1 MRVSIL
7 SLSALACLGA
17 SEPGVSPRDW
27 TQERLDRVLAAVG
40 KAPGSVEV
48 VLTDAPDL
56 STASLPDRLE
66 LPRAAI
72 ALAPSTEA
80 VDGLLAM
87 LLSYAPEPKSG
98 RNKLTPLSALAFGA
112 LVAGTG
118 GASDPSTGRDSKI
131 IPLGGQAAPSNDVSG
146 IGQARAWRGARWH
159 GFLGHCGTTQVEF
172 LRKIGRPASVTVA
185 ARTMN
190 WTGSAFARRAIA
202 DLGIQ
207 GTPSNETCQPLP
219 DGRFEGIRAEIVRG

>member
-1 MRVSIL
+1 MRLLIL

-17 SEPGVSPRDW
+17 AEPGVSPRDW

-56 STASLPDRLE
+56 STAARPDRLE
-66 LPRAAI
+66 VPRAAI

-87 LLSYAPEPKSG
+87 LLSYAPEPKSE

-131 IPLGGQAAPSNDVSG
+131 IPWVVRQLV
-146 IGQARAWRGARWH
+146 
-159 GFLGHCGTTQVEF
+159 
-172 LRKIGRPASVTVA
+172 
-185 ARTMN
+185 RTMLAK
-190 WTGSAFARRAIA
+190 S
-202 DLGIQ
+202 
-207 GTPSNETCQPLP
+207 GTP
-219 DGRFEGIRAEIVRG
+219 GRGEALAGMAFWGTAVRPRLNSFEKLAGRRR

>member
-17 SEPGVSPRDW
+17 AGPGVSPRDW
-27 TQERLDRVLAAVG
+27 TQARLDRVLAAVG

-56 STASLPDRLE
+56 SAALPDRLE

-72 ALAPSTEA
+72 ALAPNAEA

-87 LLSYAPEPKSG
+87 LLSYAPEPKSE

-118 GASDPSTGRDSKI
+118 GASDPSTGRDSKL
-131 IPLGGQAAPSNDVSG
+131 IPLGGPAAPANDASG
-146 IGQARAWRGARWH
+146 SGQARAWRGARWH
-159 GFLGHCGTTQVEF
+159 GFLGHCGATQVEF
-172 LRKIGRPASVTVA
+172 LRKMGRPASVTVA
-185 ARTMN
+185 ARTIN

-207 GTPSNETCQPLP
+207 GTPSNETCQPQP
-219 DGRFEGIRAEIVRG
+219 DGRFDGIRAEIVRG